1 MVTDPQLHVESH
13 TMACRFP
20 HVLLTSSYDSLPR
33 LCYYVHL
40 QTQKHLQVKFHYMAL
55 IAFLAK
61 NVLPHLQ
68 LRRLQFVRQATVAW
82 LTSCSLACVGN
93 KITLNTE
100 GEADTFQFPQKTNC
114 FVHFPSF
121 FIGKR

>member
-1 MVTDPQLHVESH
+1 MLLCTPTNSEALASKVPLYGSH
-13 TMACRFP
+13 R
-20 HVLLTSSYDSLPR
+20 LLG
-33 LCYYVHL
+33 
-40 QTQKHLQVKFHYMAL
+40 
-55 IAFLAK
+55 K

-121 FIGKR
+121 FIGNR